1 MMPRRRRKDATTPA
15 GRGEPGRGESARANG
30 PRPFIKW
37 AGGKTQLL
45 EQFEP
50 LFPARGSIRRY
61 IEPFVGS
68 AAVFFRVRQLVE
80 PRDVILAD
88 SNAELVNVYRAVR
101 DDVEGLI
108 RRLAR
113 HKRAHSAEHYYRV
126 RARRPERL
134 SPTARAARLIYLN
147 KTCFNGLYRVNRS
160 GQFNVPIG
168 RYPNPPILDA
178 ENLRAAARALDRVTL
193 KVAHFAEMLDYAR
206 EGDFIYL
213 DPPYHPI
220 SSTSSFTAYT
230 DGAFREEDQRELAS
244 VYARLA
250 RRGCLL
256 MLSNSDCPLV
266 RAIYRGFDI
275 RKVRARRAI
284 NSRADRRGRIAEVV
298 VLDYEPGQPPGL
310 RGRLRPA

>member
-1 MMPRRRRKDATTPA
+1 LERR
-15 GRGEPGRGESARANG
+15 GSARADG

-45 EQFEP
+45 TQFEP

-68 AAVFFRVRQLVE
+68 AAVFFRVRKLLE

-113 HKRAHSAEHYYRV
+113 HKRAHSEAHYYRV
-126 RARRPERL
+126 RAQNPTRL

-168 RYPNPPILDA
+168 RQVNPPILDA
-178 ENLRAAARALDRVTL
+178 GRLRDAADALGGVTL
-193 KVAHFAEMLDYAR
+193 KVAHFARTLEYAR
-206 EGDFIYL
+206 KGDFIYF
-213 DPPYHPI
+213 DPPYQPI

-244 VYARLA
+244 VYTRLA

-256 MLSNSDCPLV
+256 MLSNSDSPLV
-266 RAIYRGFDI
+266 RTFYRGFDI

-298 VLDYEPGQPPGL
+298 VLDYEPG
-310 RGRLRPA
+310 LRPPPRRRLSPA